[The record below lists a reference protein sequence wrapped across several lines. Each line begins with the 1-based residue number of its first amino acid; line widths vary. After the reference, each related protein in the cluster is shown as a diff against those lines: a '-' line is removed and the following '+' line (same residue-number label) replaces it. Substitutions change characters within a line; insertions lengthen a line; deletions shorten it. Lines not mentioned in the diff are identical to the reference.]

1 MTTSLSQQQ
10 RLGLLLLACGLVIS
24 LTACGP
30 ISYITQVTVTA
41 TRLTAEAETAN
52 AKQLA
57 PYEYWSAKTYLHMA
71 RQKAGTADY
80 ELATTYGELATK
92 MARKAIDVA
101 ADGRRAGPQVAPIG
115 KEDEQPPSLKVVPA
129 TSQP

>member
-1 MTTSLSQQQ
+1 MWRHIAKHGKGLGALSV
-10 RLGLLLLACGLVIS
+10 LLVLAS
-24 LTACGP
+24 CGP
-30 ISYITQVTVTA
+30 ISYITKVTVTA
-41 TRLTAEAETAN
+41 TRSVSEAETAN

-80 ELATTYGELATK
+80 ELATAYGDLATK

-101 ADGRRAGPQVAPIG
+101 ADRRRAGPQAGPDG
-115 KEDEQPPSLKVVPA
+115 RDEEQPPTLKVVPA
-129 TSQP
+129 ATQP